1 MTEAEFKDTVAE
13 NLGILASGQTLSAED
28 GAIILR
34 RMTATF
40 ARLAAEEIVTVAS
53 TASIP
58 ASQALALADIVAF
71 DCAAPF
77 GISGGKL
84 SDLAAFADRGI
95 NSLRLVTSERPYK
108 NTLGMIRWWGT
119 GRGGY
124 YNGTG

>member
-13 NLGILASGQTLSAED
+13 NLGILGSGQTLSAED

-58 ASQALALADIVAF
+58 DNQALALADIVAF
-71 DCAAPF
+71 DCAQPF
-77 GISGGKL
+77 SISGGKL
-84 SDLAAFADRGI
+84 SDMASFADRAI
-95 NSLRLVTSERPYK
+95 ASLRLVTSERPYK
-108 NTLGMIRWWGT
+108 DTLTQVRWWGA

-124 YNGTG
+124 YDGTG